1 MKRCTLLIVLALSVA
16 MCFSLT
22 IITDSGQQID
32 GSISGKRNDR
42 YIITTDYGIVL
53 VPIDQVSAIWEDGQI
68 DRTYEYQRKVDFGSG
83 VDDLVF
89 IYKDP
94 PVNEMK
100 MSDYERAMLKQAT
113 LLNDNTRRVSST
125 MWKVFLTGA
134 GVSTGIF
141 LLTLIAQ

>member
-1 MKRCTLLIVLALSVA
+1 MKIVLLLALLLMTMVSGSA
-16 MCFSLT
+16 LT

-32 GSISGKRNDR
+32 GTISGKRNNKL
-42 YIITTDYGIVL
+42 IIETEYGIVL
-53 VPIDQVSAIWEDGQI
+53 MPIDNVSAIWDDQT
-68 DRTYEYQRKVDFGSG
+68 DKTYEYQRKADFGTR

-125 MWKVFLTGA
+125 MWKVFLTGI